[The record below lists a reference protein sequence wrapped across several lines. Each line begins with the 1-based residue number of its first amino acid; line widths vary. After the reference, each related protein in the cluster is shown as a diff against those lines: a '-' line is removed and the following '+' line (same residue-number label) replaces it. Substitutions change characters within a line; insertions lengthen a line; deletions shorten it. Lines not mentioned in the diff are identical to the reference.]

1 VSTDIAALKDEAQK
15 RQLGWR
21 GREPGQDGPHMQV
34 LPSDILTLIE
44 RIEAA
49 ENGQRRLAEAIR
61 NAAVRAGILRESAA
75 LTGPMLMLLCDDLAS
90 MTKQDRCAVNHHNM
104 DNTACRLPD
113 RRSVQAGAGGG
124 VMEPCP
130 FCGGNDLNITSVHS
144 DDWPV
149 HEIAKAVR
157 CSDCCAKGRH
167 HNPIGWAESERE
179 AVEAWNTRAVPTVGT
194 QFHDARRT
202 TVVVPGLDEAERSA
216 LARFNE
222 TINDDGTYDIS
233 KAMIHRLADKGAVRH
248 LSAGKYQIT
257 QAGCAMLGEFPIEV
271 GQSQAGGKLT

>member
-1 VSTDIAALKDEAQK
+1 MSTDIAALKDDAQK

-44 RIEAA
+44 RIEEA
-49 ENGQRRLAEAIR
+49 ENGQRCLAEAIR

-90 MTKQDRCAVNHHNM
+90 MTKQDRCAVNHHN
-104 DNTACRLPD
+104 
-113 RRSVQAGAGGG
+113 
-124 VMEPCP
+124 
-130 FCGGNDLNITSVHS
+130 
-144 DDWPV
+144 
-149 HEIAKAVR
+149 R
-157 CSDCCAKGRH
+157 C
-167 HNPIGWAESERE
+167 
-179 AVEAWNTRAVPTVGT
+179 
-194 QFHDARRT
+194 T

-271 GQSQAGGKLT
+271 GQSQAGGK